1 MPIAAITGSASGIG
15 AAITARFE
23 SEGFDVI
30 GVDLRNAEV
39 ECDLSTPD
47 GRKSAVAGI
56 LERCDGSLDRLV
68 LCAGLGS
75 SVRPASLICK
85 VNYFG
90 LVDVLDPLLPVLAR
104 GSSPNAIA
112 ICSNSAQMMN
122 FEEHP
127 FVLAMLDHDEE
138 EACRIIDEMD
148 SPIVAY
154 MGSKNAV
161 GRAVRRRAGEWGGE
175 GVRLNAV
182 CPGPTETP
190 LLQGTIDDPT
200 TKAAV
205 ESLDIPLGRRGQP
218 EDIAKLVSFVAGD
231 DASWIHGS
239 VFYVDGGNDATIRPD
254 RY

>member
-1 MPIAAITGSASGIG
+1 VSAVHSTPISTLAAATKSH
-15 AAITARFE
+15 FE

-30 GVDLRNAEV
+30 GVDLRNADV
-39 ECDLSTPD
+39 ECDLSTPA
-47 GRKSAVAGI
+47 GRQQAVAGI
-56 LERCDGSLDRLV
+56 LERCGGSLDRLV

-90 LVDVLDPLLPVLAR
+90 LVDVLDPLLPVLAK
-104 GSSPNAIA
+104 GSGSNAIA
-112 ICSNSAQMMN
+112 IGSNSAQMMD
-122 FEEHP
+122 FEKHP

-148 SPIVAY
+148 NPIVAY

-161 GRAVRRRAGEWGGE
+161 GRAVRRRAGEWGAE

-182 CPGPTETP
+182 CPGPTETA
-190 LLQGTIDDPT
+190 LLQGTIDDPA

-218 EDIAKLVSFVAGD
+218 EDIAKLVSFVAGE
-231 DASWIHGS
+231 DATWIHGS
-239 VFYVDGGNDATIRPD
+239 VFYIDGGNDATIRPD